1 MKKTKKSEKISPL
14 ASKQKEKY
22 ISAFVIAFIA
32 FAVVLLPLTI
42 YTGGYFIYYGDF
54 NSQQMPFYYHAHE
67 MVKNGD
73 FFWDWGTDLGSNFI
87 GSYSF
92 YLFFSPFFWLTFF
105 LKQEYLMYA
114 MSVLLCLKYA
124 VASLTAYIYIRKF
137 VKNTDCALI
146 GALLYAFS
154 GFQSYNVFFNHFHD
168 VTAFFP
174 LLLCAFEDRINKNRR
189 GVFVLAVAFMAS
201 LNYFFFTGQVAFGII
216 YLIMR
221 CSSDDFKIDA
231 KKYGSIIIEAVL
243 GGMIACVALLPSA
256 LAISDNSRVSSGLF
270 GMDLVAYDD
279 NTRLWRIIQS
289 FFMIPDAP
297 ARPNLFD
304 SEHAKWASI
313 AGYLPLFSMAGVI
326 TFMKNKRSHWASK
339 TIFICIICAF
349 IPVLNSMFYLFNGS
363 YYARWYYMP
372 ILIMAMMTAQTLE
385 DSEADMKQGL
395 KVCTSFLIVFG
406 VISVLPT
413 IKDDETKWFSF
424 ASNPAYF
431 YITLGVTLV
440 CLLYAYRISKLKNE
454 GRPYQKHA
462 VIATATACALCT
474 AVTVYFGVSIGPYPD
489 EYINAT
495 FKAEKFE
502 LDDTS
507 ENSENSFW
515 RADMSE
521 DHDNYPMFWGYS
533 SMRTFH
539 SIVPAS
545 IMDFYSEIGITRD
558 VASRAPTDSYTLRGL
573 FSVRYF
579 FNWNDGSDGST
590 ESPVK
595 GFTYL
600 KSQNGFDVYENQYF
614 IPMGFTY
621 DYYISESDAKAI
633 SFDADREKLLIKAV
647 VLDDKYDASSV
658 SLTKISD
665 VNVSEDDYY
674 AECEKRAESSC
685 YSFEYDSKGFTAKT
699 NLENETLVFFSV
711 PYDKGWTATV
721 NGVEAEIVKANYGFM
736 AVKGEIGE
744 NIIKFTYVPDGLEI
758 DAVISAVGIVLFIV
772 YMAVS
777 ANMDKK
783 AAAKARKKKKA
794 AKAKKKQIAES
805 TENSVEQPD
814 NTAENNIE
822 QPDNNNEKKS
832 DGNTTEQPDNTDEN
846 SIEQSDSNTD
856 NNNDEQPESAE
867 QKEIERFMKG
877 YTSVV
882 NIKKSAE
889 DFKNNKL
896 FEDIENDEKDDKEE
910 Q

>member
-1 MKKTKKSEKISPL
+1 MKKSKKGEKISPL

-67 MVKNGD
+67 MVRNGD

-124 VASLTAYIYIRKF
+124 TASLTAYIYIRKF

-201 LNYFFFTGQVAFGII
+201 LNYFFFTGQIAFGII

-221 CSSDDFKIDA
+221 CSSDDFKIDG

-243 GGMIACVALLPSA
+243 GGMIACAALLPSA
-256 LAISDNSRVSSGLF
+256 LAISDNSRVSEGLF

-304 SEHAKWASI
+304 SDHAKWASI

-385 DSEADMKQGL
+385 DSESDMKQGL
-395 KVCTSFLIVFG
+395 KVCTAFLIVFG

-413 IKDDETKWFSF
+413 VEDGEIKWFKF

-431 YITLGVTLV
+431 YVTLGVTFV

-454 GRPYQKHA
+454 SRPYQKHA

-474 AVTVYFGVSIGPYPD
+474 AVTVYFGVSIGPYPE
-489 EYINAT
+489 EYINST
-495 FKAEKFE
+495 FKAEKFDLSSE
-502 LDDTS
+502 TDETSADS
-507 ENSENSFW
+507 ENTFW
-515 RADMSE
+515 RVDMSE

-545 IMDFYSEIGITRD
+545 IMNFYNEIGITRD

-573 FSVRYF
+573 FSVKYF

-590 ESPVK
+590 DIPVK

-600 KSQNGFDVYENQYF
+600 KSQNGFDIYENQYF

-621 DYYISESDAKAI
+621 DYYISETDAKAI
-633 SFDADREKLLIKAV
+633 SADSDREKLLVKAV
-647 VLDDKYDASSV
+647 VLDDKYNASSV
-658 SLTKISD
+658 SLEKISG
-665 VNVSEDDYY
+665 VSMSEDDYY
-674 AECEKRAESSC
+674 TECENRAASSC
-685 YSFEYDSKGFTAKT
+685 YSFEYDSGGFTAKT

-711 PYDKGWTATV
+711 PYDKGWSATV

-758 DAVISAVGIVLFIV
+758 GAVISVLGVVLFIV

-777 ANMDKK
+777 ANMERK
-783 AAAKARKKKKA
+783 AAARARKKKKA
-794 AKAKKKQIAES
+794 AKARKKQS
-805 TENSVEQPD
+805 
-814 NTAENNIE
+814 AENA
-822 QPDNNNEKKS
+822 
-832 DGNTTEQPDNTDEN
+832 DNTDNKQPE
-846 SIEQSDSNTD
+846 NTD
-856 NNNDEQPESAE
+856 DSDEKQPENTDGSDEKQSENTDSSDEKQPDSDEQR
-867 QKEIERFMKG
+867 EIERFMKG